1 MPGLLILLDVFLAA
15 AVIRQSRV
23 FPQKYLGDTTA
34 GAKVSHGASGH
45 ALAPRCG
52 EGSVSEEFLEDIP
65 GSAVGTQRGSREL
78 QPLGGSELR
87 QLATPSSKDSQ
98 I

>member
-34 GAKVSHGASGH
+34 EAKVSHGASGH
-45 ALAPRCG
+45 AFAPRYG
-52 EGSVSEEFLEDIP
+52 EGSEEFLEDTP
-65 GSAVGTQRGSREL
+65 GSAVGTQRGSRE
-78 QPLGGSELR
+78 
-87 QLATPSSKDSQ
+87 
-98 I
+98 